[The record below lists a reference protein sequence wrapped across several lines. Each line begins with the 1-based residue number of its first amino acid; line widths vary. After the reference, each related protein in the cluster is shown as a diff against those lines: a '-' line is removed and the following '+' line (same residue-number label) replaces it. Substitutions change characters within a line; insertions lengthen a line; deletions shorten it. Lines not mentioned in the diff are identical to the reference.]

1 MASQITIIDNSF
13 YRNPDHP
20 NFNRRARHHDYTRPA
35 KYLITFLKQPST
47 PILSEIIG
55 FPPYVS
61 YESAQ
66 TILSPL
72 GILISTSISK
82 WLEIYQQIIV
92 ATCTIMPDHIHI
104 CIAVTTPLPNGLS
117 RAIGRLKGLISS
129 AYYNSLPDTVRPDKM
144 QSLFTKGFN
153 DRIAYDAEQWEN
165 QIHYTRDNPRRY
177 MLKKS
182 IPDYMTRRWI
192 VTMGDKKYMAK
203 GNIFLLKQ
211 PHLFQV
217 KFSRR
222 FSDKESWEWTE
233 RSKSSLHNGSI
244 PVSPF
249 IHPKE
254 KELKQYAVNEGFA
267 MIRICANGFAEREAA
282 SGMEFKLM
290 CEGRLL
296 LIAPIE
302 HNTRKEDLRYS
313 YAQHLNGVAVDIVKA
328 FSSTHTGML
337 RPL

>member
-1 MASQITIIDNSF
+1 MPSALPLIANPF

-35 KYLITFLKQPST
+35 KYLITFLKQQST
-47 PILSEIIG
+47 PPLSEIIG

-72 GILISTSISK
+72 GNLIPTAISK
-82 WLEIYQQIIV
+82 WIEKYPQIIV
-92 ATCTIMPDHIHI
+92 PACAIMPDHIHV
-104 CIAVTTPLPNGLS
+104 CVDVTTPLPNGLS
-117 RAIGRLKGLISS
+117 RAIGQLKGLISS
-129 AYYNSLPDTVRPDKM
+129 AYHNSLPEAVRPNKM
-144 QSLFTKGFN
+144 QTFFTKGFN
-153 DRIAYDAEQWEN
+153 DRIAYDADQWEN

-192 VTMGDKKYMAK
+192 VKMGDEQYMAK

-211 PHLFQV
+211 PHLFPL

-222 FSDKESWEWTE
+222 FTDKESWEWME
-233 RSKSSLHNGSI
+233 RTRSLILNGSI
-244 PVSPF
+244 AVSPY

-254 KELKQYAVNEGFA
+254 KELKQYAMDEGFS
-267 MIRICANGFAEREAA
+267 MIRICTNGFAEREAA
-282 SGMEFKLM
+282 SGIEFKLM

-313 YAQHLNGVAVDIVKA
+313 YAQHLNGVAVDVVKA
-328 FSSTHTGML
+328 FSSNKTGL
-337 RPL
+337 FRPL